1 MSELVQ
7 LFAVLVRDAERG
19 EPCEE
24 LRVIL
29 DFFDIVRMSLTR
41 DDPQHTDL
49 FYVIPFVMRAG
60 RV

>member
-1 MSELVQ
+1 MSELIQ

-19 EPCEE
+19 EPCEV

-29 DFFDIVRMSLTR
+29 DFFDIVRMSLAR